1 LDAIQKQRVKIMSE
15 PDKII
20 SRRSLMGIG
29 VVLLLVGVFIVLAFP
44 YYGIAMIFIGVGSL
58 IYALR
63 SEKTEAEALRETD
76 FVEWVKTKIR
86 TNRGVA
92 MWYAIEEDVALYKGK
107 AKYLLYGNT
116 GMADGFLLAKIAAV
130 MTPKWDVATFIFDF
144 KDWVTAS
151 NIADV
156 VKSAERWLME
166 KKFKWMFVIVN
177 GRGFERP
184 AKGATLNFRT
194 KEIGLALTDPQRKI
208 IVQADTWLSKQLVKI
223 LRLKDFKQ
231 IKPKREM

>member
-1 LDAIQKQRVKIMSE
+1 MSDT
-15 PDKII
+15 DKVF
-20 SRRSLMGIG
+20 SRRTLMGIG
-29 VVLLLVGVFIVLAFP
+29 VVLLMIGVFIFIAFP
-44 YYGIAMIFIGVGSL
+44 YYGIAMIFVGFGSL
-58 IYALR
+58 VYALR
-63 SEKTEAEALRETD
+63 SEKTEAEALLEED
-76 FVEWVKTKIR
+76 FVEWVKTKMR
-86 TNRGVA
+86 KNRGVA
-92 MWYAIEEDVALYKGK
+92 MWYAIEEDVALYKVK

-151 NIADV
+151 NISDV
-156 VKSAERWLME
+156 IKSAERWLME
-166 KKFKWMFVIVN
+166 KKFKWLFVIVN

-184 AKGATLNFRT
+184 AKGTTLNFRT

-208 IVQADTWLSKQLVKI
+208 IVQADTWLSKQLLKI

-231 IKPKREM
+231 IKPKREW

>member
-1 LDAIQKQRVKIMSE
+1 MSDT
-15 PDKII
+15 DKIV
-20 SRRSLMGIG
+20 SRKSLMGVG
-29 VVLLLVGVFIVLAFP
+29 VLLLLVGVFIFLAFP
-44 YYGIAMIFIGVGSL
+44 FIGVIMVSIGIGSL

-63 SEKTEAEALRETD
+63 SEKTVAEALRDED
-76 FVEWVKTKIR
+76 FVEWIMTKMKK
-86 TNRGVA
+86 NRGVA
-92 MWYAIEEDVALYKGK
+92 IWYAIEEDVPLYKGK

-130 MTPKWDVATFIFDF
+130 MTPKWDVATLIFDF

-151 NIADV
+151 NITDV

-184 AKGATLNFRT
+184 AKSTTLNFRT
-194 KEIGLALTDPQRKI
+194 KEIGLTLTDPQRKI
-208 IVQADTWLSKQLVKI
+208 IVQADTWLSKQLLKI
-223 LRLKDFKQ
+223 LRLKDFET